1 MARNKYPEV
10 TVEKILDVAQR
21 LFLEKGYDNTTI
33 QDIVDG
39 LGGLTKGAIYHHFK
53 SKEEIIEALGDK
65 LFFDNNPFVTVQKQK
80 NLNGLQKMREV
91 IKLNHIDI
99 DRTELGKQSI
109 PLLKNPRLLA
119 ELADTNR
126 KLIAPLW
133 LQLIQ
138 EGIEDGSI
146 QTEYAKEL
154 SELLPLLTN
163 FWLIPSVYP
172 ATPEELISKFAFIKY
187 LLDSMK
193 LPIIDDE
200 IFGMALHY
208 YQEDNIEVG
217 SPLKCNV
224 VVNHHVELSEEE
236 KKAAREAAIKKL
248 QEEELA
254 KLKKRQQAKRE
265 NNTEVQTQ
273 LTLF

>member
-10 TVEKILDVAQR
+10 TVEKILEVSQR
-21 LFLEKGYDNTTI
+21 LFMEKGYDNTTI
-33 QDIVDG
+33 QDIVNE

-53 SKEEIIEALGDK
+53 SKEEIIDALGEK
-65 LFFDNNPFVTVQKQK
+65 LFFDNNPFVTVQEQK
-80 NLNGLQKMREV
+80 HLNGLEKMREV

-99 DRTELGKQSI
+99 DRTELGKQCIS
-109 PLLKNPRLLA
+109 LLKNPRLLA

-133 LQLIQ
+133 LQLIE

-200 IFGMALHY
+200 IFGIVQNYLEHL
-208 YQEDNIEVG
+208 NVG
-217 SPLKCNV
+217 K
-224 VVNHHVELSEEE
+224 
-236 KKAAREAAIKKL
+236 
-248 QEEELA
+248 
-254 KLKKRQQAKRE
+254 
-265 NNTEVQTQ
+265 
-273 LTLF
+273 

>member
-80 NLNGLQKMREV
+80 SLNGLQKMREV
-91 IKLNHIDI
+91 IKLNYVDI

-200 IFGMALHY
+200 ILSIVQNYLEHL
-208 YQEDNIEVG
+208 NVG
-217 SPLKCNV
+217 K
-224 VVNHHVELSEEE
+224 
-236 KKAAREAAIKKL
+236 
-248 QEEELA
+248 
-254 KLKKRQQAKRE
+254 
-265 NNTEVQTQ
+265 
-273 LTLF
+273 

>member
-1 MARNKYPEV
+1 MPKW
-10 TVEKILDVAQR
+10 I
-21 LFLEKGYDNTTI
+21 
-33 QDIVDG
+33 
-39 LGGLTKGAIYHHFK
+39 LTK
-53 SKEEIIEALGDK
+53 L
-65 LFFDNNPFVTVQKQK
+65 
-80 NLNGLQKMREV
+80 
-91 IKLNHIDI
+91 
-99 DRTELGKQSI
+99 SI

-138 EGIEDGSI
+138 EGIEDVSI

-154 SELLPLLTN
+154 SELLPVLTN

-200 IFGMALHY
+200 IFGIVQNYLEHL
-208 YQEDNIEVG
+208 NVG
-217 SPLKCNV
+217 K
-224 VVNHHVELSEEE
+224 
-236 KKAAREAAIKKL
+236 
-248 QEEELA
+248 
-254 KLKKRQQAKRE
+254 
-265 NNTEVQTQ
+265 
-273 LTLF
+273 